1 MNMVR
6 RVVEKLVLSSLGRNR
21 IFGDGLLQVHW
32 VSKIILTKNREDEIK
47 KCLPYAI
54 VKFHYP
60 NDVGDFNLLIET
72 FQKDTINDSQEAN
85 NNDENC
91 NVFGENKKIDNLIVT
106 DMDLGLADNSN
117 DF

>member
-1 MNMVR
+1 M
-6 RVVEKLVLSSLGRNR
+6 
-21 IFGDGLLQVHW
+21 
-32 VSKIILTKNREDEIK
+32 
-47 KCLPYAI
+47 
-54 VKFHYP
+54 
-60 NDVGDFNLLIET
+60 GDFNLLIET